1 MIYTSP
7 YPPLAPIPKDINIY
21 QFLLGANRNSPDNIA
36 LADENEKIS
45 YRQLHDITTKVGAGF
60 LKNAGLK
67 VGEVV

>member
-7 YPPLAPIPKDINIY
+7 YPPLAPIPKDVNTY
-21 QFLLGANRNSPDNIA
+21 QLLGASHSSPDNIA

-45 YRQLHDITTKVGAGF
+45 YRQLHDITTKIGAGF

-67 VGEVV
+67 VGDVV